1 MTYAWV
7 QDVPITSEVYDQ
19 IKAQIMEKTG
29 GRPPQGAITHVVQ
42 KLPNG
47 LRYLDVWESKED
59 CDRFTD
65 EILHP
70 IVGRALKASGIPIP
84 QAEPPRDEIDV
95 HDVWSS

>member
-7 QDVPITSEVYDQ
+7 QDVPITAEIYDQ
-19 IKAQIMEKTG
+19 IKAQIMEKTNG
-29 GRPPQGAITHVVQ
+29 LPPIGSISHIVQ

-47 LRYLDVWESKED
+47 LRYLDVWESKEA

-70 IVGRALKASGIPIP
+70 IVGRALKAAGVNP
-84 QAEPPRDEIDV
+84 QGEPPRNEIDV
-95 HDVWSS
+95 HDVWNP